1 MYALVTKMVVM
12 IQEYKYNLVPFST
25 RIVRGSML
33 GSQEAGGEAS
43 GEGGRE
49 GREAW
54 DRYTF

>member
-1 MYALVTKMVVM
+1 MVMVIR
-12 IQEYKYNLVPFST
+12 IQEEEEDLVPFST
-25 RIVRGSML
+25 RTLRGSML

-54 DRYTF
+54 HKEAKF